1 MRQLSTVQTPPTTT
15 AEPLPPSTEATLEPP
30 RRKKRAGGV
39 RVLGA
44 DPSSE
49 HAGARWATTRP
60 MTEGGPVLTPAQ
72 QFAEFQRIQANTKK
86 IGSSVEKRYVP
97 MELIR
102 NPPGP
107 EDVTLELLMAS
118 QTHLGHNKSLW
129 NPANSRYIYGVRN
142 GVHIISLETTAAHLR
157 RAARVVEEVSYR
169 GGLILFVGTR
179 KNQMEIVAKAAD
191 LAGACHLFTR
201 WTPGAITNRD
211 KILANKRT
219 KMINETDKTLPD
231 FDKYNF
237 SARPLVP
244 DLVVCLNPLENYTML
259 YECGLASVPTIGVI
273 DTDADPSWVTYTI
286 PANDDRYVAG
296 MRIGMF
302 FFTYTYNSLRSV
314 AVIGGVLGRAGQ
326 KGRKRRLADAAKGEV
341 PWSTSAEV
349 TEFMKSEVQDAM
361 LRRKEVMG
369 RLQEQLTGFDEEE
382 SALLNSRLN
391 TKPAKVGHE
400 EMLEMLSATAE
411 EEVEA
416 VASEAVREVE
426 PEVTSEASKIVAE
439 FENMVKDSESK
450 TLKMVSDI
458 EAMKVNASKSPENA

>member
-1 MRQLSTVQTPPTTT
+1 M
-15 AEPLPPSTEATLEPP
+15 
-30 RRKKRAGGV
+30 
-39 RVLGA
+39 GA

-49 HAGARWATTRP
+49 HAGIRWATTRP
-60 MTEGGPVLTPAQ
+60 ITEGGPALTPAQ

-86 IGSSVEKRYVP
+86 IGSNYEKRYVP
-97 MELIR
+97 MELVR

-118 QTHLGHNKSLW
+118 QTHLGHNTSLW
-129 NPANSRYIYGVRN
+129 NPANSRYIYGARS

-211 KILANKRT
+211 KILAHKQT
-219 KMINETDKTLPD
+219 KMINEADRTLPD

-244 DLVVCLNPLENYTML
+244 DLVICLNPLENYTML

-286 PANDDRYVAG
+286 PANDDRYVG
-296 MRIGMF
+296 YMTIC
-302 FFTYTYNSLRSV
+302 
-314 AVIGGVLGRAGQ
+314 
-326 KGRKRRLADAAKGEV
+326 
-341 PWSTSAEV
+341 
-349 TEFMKSEVQDAM
+349 
-361 LRRKEVMG
+361 
-369 RLQEQLTGFDEEE
+369 
-382 SALLNSRLN
+382 
-391 TKPAKVGHE
+391 
-400 EMLEMLSATAE
+400 AT
-411 EEVEA
+411 
-416 VASEAVREVE
+416 
-426 PEVTSEASKIVAE
+426 
-439 FENMVKDSESK
+439 DY
-450 TLKMVSDI
+450 
-458 EAMKVNASKSPENA
+458 